1 LFCDPNVVCGT
12 IELESICVHLPSLDI
27 HVNQLVLGGMLRANA
42 VARLMAV
49 MARSA
54 QTRV

>member
-1 LFCDPNVVCGT
+1 LFCDPNAVCGT
-12 IELESICVHLPSLDI
+12 IELESICVHLPSLGI
-27 HVNQLVLGGMLRANA
+27 HVNQPVLGMLRANA
-42 VARLMAV
+42 AARLMAV